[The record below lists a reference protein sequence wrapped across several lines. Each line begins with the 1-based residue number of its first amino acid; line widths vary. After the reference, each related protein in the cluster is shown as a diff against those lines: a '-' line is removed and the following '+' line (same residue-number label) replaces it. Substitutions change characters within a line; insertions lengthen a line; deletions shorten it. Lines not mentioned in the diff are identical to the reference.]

1 MAESIW
7 KWFQR
12 LLLTVVLILTISIL
26 GLVAVNTPGVFD
38 TVNKFGDVADS
49 AGGAARSVDRTSE
62 LAYEVLEGMKEDREN
77 DR

>member
-1 MAESIW
+1 MCPACS
-7 KWFQR
+7 
-12 LLLTVVLILTISIL
+12 T
-26 GLVAVNTPGVFD
+26 